1 MRKNHTLTFNDIS
14 LIDYQ
19 CFYDGSQLWRKPER
33 LVEKCSVIGR
43 NGDLIIDQGS
53 YSNITRPF
61 NCFIRKDFIKNYNS
75 LIDALSNTKG
85 YGRLETTEEPDVYYM
100 ASFVDEIQPDL
111 WQFNEKGTFT
121 LNFDFKPQK
130 WLKMG
135 ENAIEIDSSISLV
148 NPTSQTA
155 LPLIEVVGTGNITI
169 NSSVLTLSQNTSTTI
184 IDCETQDCYEGT
196 INRNANLTIVGG
208 FPVLT
213 KENEISVSGFTSVKL
228 YPRWWRL

>member
-1 MRKNHTLTFNDIS
+1 MDVITFNGTSFRDFNT
-14 LIDYQ
+14 YW
-19 CFYDGSQLWRKPER
+19 DGAELFSTPSKDVTFFSIP
-33 LVEKCSVIGR
+33 GR
-43 NGDLIIDQGS
+43 NGDLSI
-53 YSNITRPF
+53 SNGRYNNVERNV
-61 NCFIRKDFIKNYNS
+61 NCFIRNNFRENYNS
-75 LIDALSNTKG
+75 LINFLYSQEGYKRFESTK
-85 YGRLETTEEPDVYYM
+85 EPDVFQM
-100 ASFVDEIQPDL
+100 A
-111 WQFNEKGTFT
+111 QFISQIEPTTGAFLKYGSFT
-121 LNFDFKPQK
+121 LTFNFKPQK

-135 ENAIEIDSSISLV
+135 ENAIEITNAISII

-155 LPLIEVVGTGNITI
+155 LPLIEVVGTGSITI

-213 KENEISVSGFTSVKL
+213 KENDISVSGFTSVKL

>member
-1 MRKNHTLTFNDIS
+1 MDVITFNGTSFRDFNT
-14 LIDYQ
+14 YW
-19 CFYDGSQLWRKPER
+19 DGAELFSTPSKDVTFFSIP
-33 LVEKCSVIGR
+33 GR
-43 NGDLIIDQGS
+43 NGDLSI
-53 YSNITRPF
+53 SNGRYNNVERNV
-61 NCFIRKDFIKNYNS
+61 NCFIRNNFRENYNS
-75 LIDALSNTKG
+75 LINFLYSQEGYKRFESTK
-85 YGRLETTEEPDVYYM
+85 EPDVFQM
-100 ASFVDEIQPDL
+100 A
-111 WQFNEKGTFT
+111 QFISQIEPATGAFLKYGSFT
-121 LNFDFKPQK
+121 LTFNFKPQK

-155 LPLIEVVGTGNITI
+155 LPLIEVVGTGSITI
-169 NSSVLTLSQNTSTTI
+169 NSSVLTLANNTSTTV

-196 INRNANLTIVGG
+196 INRNSDLTIVGG

>member
-1 MRKNHTLTFNDIS
+1 MRKNHALTFNGIS
-14 LIDYQ
+14 LVDYQ

-61 NCFIRKDFIKNYNS
+61 NCFIRKDVIKNYNS

-135 ENAIEIDSSISLV
+135 ENAIEIDSTISLV
-148 NPTSQTA
+148 NPTSQIA
-155 LPLIEVVGTGNITI
+155 LPLIEVTGTGSIAI
-169 NSSVLTLSQNTSTTI
+169 NDSTLTLANNTSTTI

-196 INRNANLTIVGG
+196 INRNSDLTIVGG
-208 FPVLT
+208 FPVLE
-213 KENEISVSGFTSVKL
+213 KENDISISGFTKVLL